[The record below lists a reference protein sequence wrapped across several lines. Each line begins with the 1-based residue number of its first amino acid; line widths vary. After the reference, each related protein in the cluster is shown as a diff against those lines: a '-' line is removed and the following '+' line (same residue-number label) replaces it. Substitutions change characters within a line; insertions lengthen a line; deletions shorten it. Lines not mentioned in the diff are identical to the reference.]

1 MKGDVK
7 NKLHRRRRREIFLDL
22 QPPPFGL
29 RGAWGPDRDG
39 RSLHRVQSDVESV
52 GFHVS
57 LTSYIEEHFQ
67 SLKRSGLYGNQGSI

>member
-1 MKGDVK
+1 
-7 NKLHRRRRREIFLDL
+7 
-22 QPPPFGL
+22 
-29 RGAWGPDRDG
+29 
-39 RSLHRVQSDVESV
+39 V